1 MPGSPGQVPAQ
12 DHMGDGSLLLV
23 LPHEDGL
30 HISPKVCVWAQ
41 EGIKEQGHRAFAP
54 AFEAFGQVTQVLEK
68 AHKSEGPP
76 EEGGL
81 VLRFPP

>member
-1 MPGSPGQVPAQ
+1 MPGSPGQVSAQ

-30 HISPKVCVWAQ
+30 HVSPKVCIWAQ
-41 EGIKEQGHRAFAP
+41 EGIKEQGHRAFAS
-54 AFEAFGQVTQVLEK
+54 AFEAFRQVAQVLERVRR
-68 AHKSEGPP
+68 SEGPP
-76 EEGGL
+76 EEGCL

>member
-30 HISPKVCVWAQ
+30 QVSPKVRVRAQ
-41 EGIKEQGHRAFAP
+41 EGIKEQGHRAFAS
-54 AFEAFGQVTQVLEK
+54 AFKAFGQVTQVLERV
-68 AHKSEGPP
+68 HRSEGPP
-76 EEGGL
+76 EERGL
-81 VLRFPP
+81 VL